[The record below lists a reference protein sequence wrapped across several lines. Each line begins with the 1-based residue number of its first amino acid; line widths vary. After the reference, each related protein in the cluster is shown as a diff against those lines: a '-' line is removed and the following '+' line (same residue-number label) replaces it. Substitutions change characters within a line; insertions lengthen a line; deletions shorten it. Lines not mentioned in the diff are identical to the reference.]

1 MSENEITYRHMTAE
15 DLDQVVELDQHSFP
29 TPWPRKSFE
38 FELNENKASNLWVA
52 EVEEGGANK
61 IIGYVVVWLLVD
73 EAHIGTIT
81 VDDAYRRQRTAFT
94 LLCKSMTELQE
105 KGAVTATLEVRESN
119 AAGQNLY
126 RKFGFQL
133 VGKRPA
139 YYQDNQEDA
148 MIMEMRELDRDHLMI
163 IGCLKLE

>member
-1 MSENEITYRHMTAE
+1 MSEKEIIYRYMTPE

-38 FELNENKASNLWVA
+38 FEINENKASNMWVA
-52 EVEEGGANK
+52 EVEDNK
-61 IIGYVVVWLLVD
+61 IVGYVVLWLLVD
-73 EAHIGTIT
+73 EAHVGTIT
-81 VDDAYRRQRTAFT
+81 VDETYRRQRIGFT

-133 VGKRPA
+133 VGKRPG
-139 YYQDNQEDA
+139 YYQDNHENA

>member
-1 MSENEITYRHMTAE
+1 MSKIEINYRHMTPE
-15 DLDQVVELDQHSFP
+15 DLDQVVELDQHSFA

-38 FELNENKASNLWVA
+38 FEINENEASTIWIA
-52 EVEEGGANK
+52 EVEENGAQK
-61 IIGYVVVWLLVD
+61 IVGYIVLWLLVD
-73 EAHIGTIT
+73 EVHIGTLT
-81 VDDAYRRQRTAFT
+81 VDDNYRRNRIAFT
-94 LLCKSMTELQE
+94 LLCKSMTELQA

-139 YYQDNQEDA
+139 YYKDNQEDA
-148 MIMEMRELDRDHLMI
+148 MIMEMRELDKDHLMI